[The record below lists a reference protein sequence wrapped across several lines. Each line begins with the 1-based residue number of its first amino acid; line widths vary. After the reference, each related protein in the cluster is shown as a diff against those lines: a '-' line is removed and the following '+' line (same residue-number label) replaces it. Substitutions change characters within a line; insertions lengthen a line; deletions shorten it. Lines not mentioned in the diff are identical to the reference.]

1 MLLILYPSSEEL
13 LFYVEKF
20 DKQSQFV
27 LIDFIDSNQFGSF
40 NVIAEL
46 NYNWE
51 KRPTMIEIHNYSGR
65 RIREGVTYRIT
76 QETVLRLI
84 SRIQIVEDSLVI
96 GFRIELSLEDGEVFG
111 PSKTFTI
118 GEQFWRLPFSQ
129 AHTEPIQQLPLSSDQ
144 VIVRNIGQGSWNEIT
159 SGGDV
164 KLIFDIGTLWSTKAT
179 EIVRLIGNRD
189 IEYQRCKPSLILSHW
204 DVDHYHFL
212 LGLEDATIK
221 SFFRFITRSDPPTL
235 TARKAAGRFRILN
248 PTALIEV
255 APLPPPPTLRNSTA
269 LGYSH
274 LTATRDYIL
283 FNSCK
288 NPSRNK
294 CALGLVIRKN
304 NKAVIFS
311 GDYDYSQVSDHI
323 LPLLNFKCEHYLVV
337 PHHGGKAGKFVYNH
351 SSQNKMQEAVISVGK
366 NPYKPPHPHSGNIND
381 LRSIGFKVIRTDY
394 KGSDHVIPL

>member
-1 MLLILYPSSEEL
+1 MLMPYYYSQEDL

-20 DKQSQFV
+20 DKQSRVV
-27 LIDFIDSNQFGSF
+27 LIDFFDSNEFGTF
-40 NVIAEL
+40 NEMAQL

-51 KRPTMIEIHNYSGR
+51 KRPTMIEIRNYPGR
-65 RIREGVTYRIT
+65 SLREGVTYRVT
-76 QETVLRLI
+76 RETVLRLI
-84 SRIQIVEDSLVI
+84 PRLQTVEESLVI
-96 GFRIELSLEDGEVFG
+96 GFRIELNFEDGEVFG
-111 PSKTFTI
+111 LSKTFNI
-118 GEQFWRLPFSQ
+118 GEQFWKWPFTH
-129 AHTEPIQQLPLSSDQ
+129 AETEPDQQLPLSSEK

-159 SGGDV
+159 AEGDV
-164 KLIFDIGTLWSTKAT
+164 KLIFDIGTLWSTKAS
-179 EIVRLIGNRD
+179 EIVRLIGNRN

-212 LGLEDATIK
+212 LGLEDATIT
-221 SFFRFITRSDPPTL
+221 SFFRFITRAHPPTL

-248 PTALIEV
+248 PTALIEL

-269 LGYSH
+269 LGYSY
-274 LTATRDYIL
+274 LTASRDYIL

-294 CALGLVIRKN
+294 CALGLAIRKN
-304 NKAVIFS
+304 DKAVIFS

-323 LPLLNFKCEHYLVV
+323 LPLLNFKCDHYLIV
-337 PHHGGKAGKFVYNH
+337 PHHGGKAGSFVYKH
-351 SSQNKMQEAVISVGK
+351 SSKNRLQEAVISVGK